1 MRPTLSRRSYLQD
14 IGRLTLATATATATT
29 LSLPAFAATP
39 KSRSFKASD
48 GVRLHFWEAG
58 SGDETLILVPGWM
71 MPAAVFTPQLAGLS
85 TNRRVI
91 AFDPRSQGLS
101 DVATSRHTP
110 ERRSLDILELLDHA
124 GPKRF
129 VLAGWSLGVM
139 EILDFLTRH
148 RAIKPDA
155 LILID
160 NSIGEGK
167 PPASSPPSKQPTQPR
182 SERLREFVTGLT
194 RKPLNKKM
202 FETIL
207 ASALRMPEEA
217 ARETLNKPYPREYW
231 RDAVLARKCPI
242 LYAVRP
248 RLEEQAQIL
257 KSKRPKTA
265 QIEIFREAGHAIFL
279 DEPTRFNAL
288 IAQFLDQVWHH

>member
-1 MRPTLSRRSYLQD
+1 MRPSLSRRSYLQD
-14 IGRLTLATATATATT
+14 IGRLTLAATT
-29 LSLPAFAATP
+29 LSLPVTAATP

-58 SGDETLILVPGWM
+58 SGDETLILIPGWM

-85 TNRRVI
+85 TNRRII

-101 DVATSRHTP
+101 DVATTRHTP

-124 GPKRF
+124 APKKL

-148 RAIKPDA
+148 RSVKPDA
-155 LILID
+155 LVLID
-160 NSIGEGK
+160 NSIGEGR
-167 PPASSPPSKQPTQPR
+167 PPASSTTSKPPTQPR
-182 SERLREFVTGLT
+182 PERLKSFVSGLT
-194 RKPLNKKM
+194 RKPLEKKM
-202 FETIL
+202 FATIFE
-207 ASALRMPEEA
+207 SAMRMPEEA

-231 RDAVLARKCPI
+231 RDAVLARKCPV

-265 QIEIFREAGHAIFL
+265 TIEVFREAGHALFL
-279 DEPTRFNAL
+279 DEPARFNAL
-288 IAQFLDQVWHH
+288 TTQFLDQVWKH